1 MAAASLADGEDES
14 EPAMQQPLRIT
25 KHTSEKFNASP
36 KVTPLSKIP
45 VSSPGTTPSM
55 KSPRQKEN
63 IADPFQTFTDPEPA
77 KRESPT
83 KGGHRHTKT
92 LSTSNIPTLKPV
104 RPGTSGAD
112 SPTRTGSS
120 PTRSGNGKLRLQSPQ
135 KLRERLQ
142 TEKKAVEEV
151 DASLRQ
157 ELSKI
162 GEEMARVNNASLDN
176 SQTID
181 LRRLAAMIQTLE
193 DQIPTVMQEVGDKQ
207 SALQRDMDTTV
218 KASESKV
225 KAIDQLYKEAVAENE
240 LLYERF
246 NGELGK
252 IVKALKGKGK
262 EDKEQLMEKLKEQG
276 DEVAR
281 MKKENARL
289 KREMVSLRAALKG
302 TE

>member
-1 MAAASLADGEDES
+1 
-14 EPAMQQPLRIT
+14 
-25 KHTSEKFNASP
+25 
-36 KVTPLSKIP
+36 
-45 VSSPGTTPSM
+45 
-55 KSPRQKEN
+55 
-63 IADPFQTFTDPEPA
+63 
-77 KRESPT
+77 
-83 KGGHRHTKT
+83 
-92 LSTSNIPTLKPV
+92 
-104 RPGTSGAD
+104 
-112 SPTRTGSS
+112 
-120 PTRSGNGKLRLQSPQ
+120 
-135 KLRERLQ
+135 
-142 TEKKAVEEV
+142 
-151 DASLRQ
+151 
-157 ELSKI
+157 
-162 GEEMARVNNASLDN
+162 
-176 SQTID
+176 
-181 LRRLAAMIQTLE
+181 
-193 DQIPTVMQEVGDKQ
+193 
-207 SALQRDMDTTV
+207 MDTTV